1 MTGAAASPY
10 DVIVIG
16 GGVTGAGVARDLSL
30 RGVSVLLLEKGDWG
44 AGTSGSSS
52 WMIHGGPRYLEFDW
66 NTTRLSTQ
74 DAGYIVTIAR
84 NFVSRVLFLIPV
96 LPHDKNNI
104 ERMET
109 AMEVYDRFQPLKRA
123 HPHRRLTADEARQA
137 EPGLS
142 PDIIGA
148 VTMEEWGVDPHRL
161 VFANVEDAIAHGAR
175 ALNHTRVTELIRD
188 GGKVIGVR
196 YRTPDGATTEAR
208 ARVVV
213 NASGPWSPEVA
224 GMAGA
229 KVELRPAKGIHIVYP
244 HRISNFSISAES
256 IDGRDLLLVAH
267 AGFTLVGT
275 TDDDFYGDL
284 ESVDVLQ
291 DEVDYLLQGIA
302 RVFPAIRDYRPV
314 RTTTGVRPTLFK
326 WRRNE
331 DELSRRY
338 EIIDHAREGADGFVS
353 ATGGKL
359 SMYRLMAEETS
370 DAVCRKLGVDAK
382 CTTSSRP
389 LPGNDA
395 DPEPAAA
402 LAARCHIP
410 ALAAVKLQTRHGTR
424 SERVLDEGGTSRIL
438 CRCEPVTEGELI
450 YAARHEQVR
459 TLTDAFR
466 RVGIAAGPCAGAA
479 CVIRAAE
486 VIGRELGW
494 SASQRI
500 DAAREFVQG
509 AWLGRAPILEH
520 SGWAQEELAQ
530 GALRGLM
537 VSNGAR

>member
-1 MTGAAASPY
+1 VSAASPY
-10 DVIVIG
+10 DVAVIG

-30 RGVSVLLLEKGDWG
+30 RGASVLLLEKGDWG
-44 AGTSGSSS
+44 AGTSGASS

-66 NTTRLSTQ
+66 NTTRLSSQ

-84 NFVSRVLFLIPV
+84 NLVSRVLFLIPV
-96 LPHDKNNI
+96 LPHDRNNI

-109 AMEVYDRFQPLKRA
+109 AMEVYDRFQPLKHA
-123 HPHRRLTADEARQA
+123 HAHRRLTAEEARQA

-142 PDIIGA
+142 PDIVGA
-148 VTMEEWGVDPHRL
+148 VTMEEWGIDPHRL

-175 ALNHTRVTELIRD
+175 ALNHTRVTEIIRD

-196 YRTPDGATTEAR
+196 YTTADGTTAEAR
-208 ARVVV
+208 VRVVV

-229 KVELRPAKGIHIVYP
+229 RVAMRPAKGIHVVYP

-267 AGFTLVGT
+267 AGLTLLGT

-284 ESVDVLQ
+284 ESVDVLE
-291 DEVDYLLQGIA
+291 DEVDYLIQGIE

-326 WRRNE
+326 WRRYE

-338 EIIDHAREGADGFVS
+338 DILDHAKEGADGFVS
-353 ATGGKL
+353 IVGGKL
-359 SMYRLMAEETS
+359 SMYRLMAEQTS
-370 DAVCRKLGVDAK
+370 DAVCRKLGVQER
-382 CTTSSRP
+382 CTTASEP

-395 DPEPAAA
+395 EPEPATA
-402 LAARCHIP
+402 LAARCSVP
-410 ALAAVKLQTRHGTR
+410 TLAVVRLQTRHGTR

-438 CRCEPVTEGELI
+438 CRCEPVTEGELV

-459 TLTDAFR
+459 TLSDAFR
-466 RVGIAAGPCAGAA
+466 RVGVAAGPCAGAA
-479 CVIRAAE
+479 CILRAAE
-486 VIGRELGW
+486 VVGRELGW
-494 SASQRI
+494 SASQRF
-500 DAAREFVQG
+500 DAARDFVRG
-509 AWLGRAPILEH
+509 SWLGRAPVLGH
-520 SGWAQEELAQ
+520 AGWAQEELAQ
-530 GALRGLM
+530 GAMRPLM
-537 VSNGAR
+537 GVDGAR